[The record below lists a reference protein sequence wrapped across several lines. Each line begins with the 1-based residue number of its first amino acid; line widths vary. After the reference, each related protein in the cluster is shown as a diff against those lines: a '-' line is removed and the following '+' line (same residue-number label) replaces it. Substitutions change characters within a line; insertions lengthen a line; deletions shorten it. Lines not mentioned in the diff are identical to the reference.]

1 MKREKTAPADAA
13 SLPPTPDTGLTEA
26 EAARRAELGL
36 DNRHK
41 ADPGKSVGQILAS
54 NFFSLFN
61 MLNFA
66 LAACLVLVGSY
77 RNMLFLGV
85 VFSNTLIGTV
95 QELRAKRTLQRLK
108 LLNAPAAR
116 VLREGRERTCR
127 MEELVLGD
135 LAVARAGDQILAD
148 GQVVEGQGAA
158 NESLLTGESDAI
170 GKAPG
175 DELLSGSYLMEGKL
189 VYRLTRVGE
198 QSYAGRLIREAKAI
212 KPPKSVLMTD
222 LNRLVRLVSILLC
235 PLGALL
241 FLKQFFLTHI
251 PLTEAVPTTVAAMI
265 GMIPEGLILLTS
277 VALAVGVVRL
287 GSKGTL
293 VQELYGIETLARV
306 DTLCLDKTGTLTKG
320 EMTVER
326 LEPLGCQE
334 AEMRRELGRFLGAF
348 DDPTPTLD
356 ALRRGISPVAA
367 EVTATLPFSS
377 ARKKSAAAF
386 GDGTVLVLGAPSFV
400 LEGELPAAVRARMEA
415 AAGEGLRVLLL
426 ARARGGVEG
435 ERITGALEVLGLC
448 CLSDV
453 IRENAAD
460 TLAYFRRQ
468 EVTVK
473 VISGDDPRTVAHIA
487 RRVGLTGWE
496 NAVDASTLQDSAAL
510 AEAAERYTIFG
521 RVTPEQKRALVEA
534 MKAAGHSVAMT
545 GDGVNDI
552 PALKAADCSIAMAG
566 GSDAAKNAAQLTLM
580 HADFAAMPIIV
591 GEGRRVIN
599 NITRAASLFLVKT
612 LYSFL
617 LSVLMLI
624 LPLTYPFQPVQL
636 TLISSLTVGIPS
648 FFLALEP
655 NRERVRGGFLE
666 TVLKRALPGAVAVAV
681 CSSLA
686 MASGRFYGLPLD
698 VDNTLACVVTALVGM
713 LVLLK
718 VCLPLN
724 PRRIVLLVAMALGL
738 AGGMTFA
745 GKVFFLAPLQGRALW
760 IALAL
765 CILAVGLMFLVDHW
779 MERAEKQRHTSKAA
793 G

>member
-1 MKREKTAPADAA
+1 MKREKSTQPDTGAL
-13 SLPPTPDTGLTEA
+13 SPTPPTGLTEA
-26 EAARRAELGL
+26 EAARRADMGL

-66 LAACLVLVGSY
+66 LAACLILVGSY

-95 QELRAKRTLQRLK
+95 QELRARRTLRKLK
-108 LLNAPAAR
+108 LLNAPMAR
-116 VLREGRERTCR
+116 VLREGQERACR

-135 LAVARAGDQILAD
+135 LVVARTGDQILAD
-148 GQVVEGQGAA
+148 GQVTEGHGAA

-189 VYRLTRVGE
+189 VYRLTRVGAE
-198 QSYAGRLIREAKAI
+198 SYAGRLIREAKAI

-241 FLKQFFLTHI
+241 FLKQHFLSHLA
-251 PLTEAVPTTVAAMI
+251 LTEAVPTTVAAMI

-287 GSKGTL
+287 GSRGTL

-320 EMTVER
+320 DMALER
-326 LEPLGCQE
+326 LEPLNGDE
-334 AEMRRELGRFLGAF
+334 AELRRELGRFLTAF
-348 DDPTPTLD
+348 DDPTPTLQ
-356 ALRRGISPVAA
+356 ALRQGVTPVPAQA
-367 EVTATLPFSS
+367 EAVLPFSS
-377 ARKKSAAAF
+377 ARKKSAVSFA
-386 GDGTVLVLGAPSFV
+386 GEGTLVLGAPSFV
-400 LEGELPAAVRARMEA
+400 LEGELPSAVRARVEA

-426 ARARGGVEG
+426 ARSPEPLCG
-435 ERITGALEVLGLC
+435 ERIPGPLTPLGLC

-453 IRENAAD
+453 LRDNVQE
-460 TLAYFRRQ
+460 TLDYFRRQ
-468 EVTVK
+468 GVTLK
-473 VISGDDPRTVAHIA
+473 VISGDDPRTVANIA
-487 RRVGLTGWE
+487 RRVGLEGWE
-496 NAVDASTLQDSAAL
+496 NAVDATTLTSEKAL
-510 AEAAERYTIFG
+510 AEAAERCTIFG
-521 RVTPEQKRALVEA
+521 RVTPAQKRELVEA

-580 HADFAAMPIIV
+580 NADFAAMPAIV

-617 LSVLMLI
+617 LSVLMLF
-624 LPLTYPFQPVQL
+624 LPLAYPFQPVQL

-655 NRERVRGGFLE
+655 NQERVRGSFLE

-681 CSSLA
+681 CSTLA
-686 MASGRFYGLPLD
+686 MASGRLFGLTLD
-698 VDNTLACVVTALVGM
+698 VDNTLAFLVTALVGM
-713 LVLLK
+713 LVLLR
-718 VCLPLN
+718 VCLPLTL
-724 PRRIVLLVAMALGL
+724 RRAVLIAVMAAGM
-738 AGGMTFA
+738 AGGVIFA
-745 GKVFFLAPLQGRALW
+745 GKVFFLAPLHGAAIG

-765 CILAVGLMFLVDHW
+765 CALAVGIMFLVDGL
-779 MERAEKQRHTSKAA
+779 MKRAEKQRAVSKAA